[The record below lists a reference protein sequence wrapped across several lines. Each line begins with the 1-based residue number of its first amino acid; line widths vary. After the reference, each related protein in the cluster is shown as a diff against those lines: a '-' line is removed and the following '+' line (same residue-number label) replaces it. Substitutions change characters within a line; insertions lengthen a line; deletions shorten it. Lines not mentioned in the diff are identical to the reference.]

1 MYVPDLLH
9 EFELGVWKA
18 TFIHLMCILYANGGD
33 SIQEL
38 NDRYALLSGNETSVL
53 KIGRY
58 RKVPTFGHG
67 TIQHFAS
74 NASGMKKLAAHDYED
89 LLQVRMFHLA
99 MLISLKCCD
108 QCAIPVFEVLCP
120 RCTTGSSWTSFLS
133 LLRGMRLP
141 NFGFTRKQL

>member
-18 TFIHLMCILYANGGD
+18 TFIHLMPILYANGGD

-58 RKVPTFGHG
+58 RKVPTFGRG
-67 TIQHFAS
+67 TI
-74 NASGMKKLAAHDYED
+74 
-89 LLQVRMFHLA
+89 
-99 MLISLKCCD
+99 LKCVRYEETG
-108 QCAIPVFEVLCP
+108 CA
-120 RCTTGSSWTSFLS
+120 
-133 LLRGMRLP
+133 
-141 NFGFTRKQL
+141 